1 MGRHS
6 KQPDREEAGE
16 GERVKRPRTLGPVP
30 LLPMIGGVMA
40 LTAVISALSTRQISL
55 NFAAPPAPPQ
65 QLSTQSAGPLARSGH
80 QARRDSVG
88 PIGSGT
94 VTVTFTRL
102 STLPGGFEGQATIT
116 NRSTKA
122 VRGWTLEARY
132 DDTEILDVADVIV
145 LRKGATL
152 IVRNPSGRPSIA
164 PGAQVQVPF
173 TAQGSAVVPSSC
185 TFNGEPC
192 RP

>member
-6 KQPDREEAGE
+6 KQPDREESGE
-16 GERVKRPRTLGPVP
+16 GERVKRPRRPGPVP

-65 QLSTQSAGPLARSGH
+65 QLSTQPAGPLARSG

-94 VTVTFTRL
+94 VTVTFTKL
-102 STLPGGFEGQATIT
+102 STWPGGFEGQATIT
-116 NRSTKA
+116 NRSMKA

-132 DDTEILDVADVIV
+132 DDTEILNVADVIV

-164 PGAQVQVPF
+164 AGAQVHVPF
-173 TAQGSAVVPSSC
+173 TAQGASVVPSSC